1 MLTKMQSPLSEIP
14 YIGRNPVYLGTLLV
28 FVFFNFGVIYA
39 KNIGMVSAFIVL
51 PRW

>member
-1 MLTKMQSPLSEIP
+1 MLIRMQSPLSEIP

-39 KNIGMVSAFIVL
+39 KNIGMVSVFVMISG
-51 PRW
+51 